1 MKVLHSVFVVSLFVS
16 GTTHV
21 VGSKF
26 DVVGSKFDATAPM
39 KNVPRANLFITK
51 ARKGHNLRNPLHD
64 SYRGGGK
71 RVVPTE
77 TNQEIV
83 IKTAVLAALE
93 AGGLLGVI
101 AGSNLVAPTVNDWM
115 SKLHIPSSINGLS
128 VIQWIALIFVIFSSN
143 TMKSWVSV
151 SGSIS
156 TATKQPLKPDKVPG
170 DQAWYTNLKKPWFN
184 PPGWVFPIMWL
195 IVSKPTQLIAV
206 SKIVKS
212 DVAKKH
218 WPVLAVYCTHL
229 SLGDAWNEV
238 FFGSQR
244 IGLGVAVIYTFF
256 GLLLTSA
263 ALFFGIDETA
273 GKLMLPTCAWV
284 LLATCLNLSIYIQN
298 K

>member
-1 MKVLHSVFVVSLFVS
+1 MKVLHSVFAVALFAS

-21 VGSKF
+21 VAA
-26 DVVGSKFDATAPM
+26 KFDATAPM

-51 ARKGHNLRNPLHD
+51 PRNGHNFRNPLLD

-71 RVVPTE
+71 QVVPTE

-101 AGSNLVAPTVNDWM
+101 ACSNVVAPTVNDWL

-143 TMKSWVSV
+143 TMKSWVS
-151 SGSIS
+151 GSIS
-156 TATKQPLKPDKVPG
+156 TATNQPLKPDKVPG

-195 IVSKPTQLIAV
+195 IVSKPTQLVAV

-212 DVAKKH
+212 DVAKKY

-284 LLATCLNLSIYIQN
+284 LVATCLNLSIYIQN